1 MTDVFLYTFPQWIV
15 FAALFGIVYGWVE
28 NKKAFRLIGLAFF
41 IALGLFS
48 LYVILGDYLAPGK
61 YLTPEEVMS
70 EELNDEILNEAPIE
84 AQLLPAYLCFIGSSV
99 LALVAMILDWLNKKR
114 NRLFIVIASLV
125 ALFGFFVV
133 VGAVRS
139 M

>member
-1 MTDVFLYTFPQWIV
+1 MTEVFLYTFPQWIV
-15 FAALFGIVYGWVE
+15 FAALFGLVYGWVE
-28 NKKAFRLIGLAFF
+28 DKKAFRLIGLACF

-61 YLTPEEVMS
+61 FLTPEEVMS

-84 AQLLPAYLCFIGSSV
+84 AQLLPAYLSFMGSAI
-99 LALVAMILDWLNKKR
+99 LAIIALLLDWLNKKY
-114 NRLFIVIASLV
+114 NRLFMVLAGLV
-125 ALFGFFVV
+125 ALFGFFIV

-139 M
+139 I

>member
-48 LYVILGDYLAPGK
+48 LYVIFGDYLAPGK

-84 AQLLPAYLCFIGSSV
+84 AQLLPAYLSFIGSAV
-99 LALVAMILDWLNKKR
+99 LAVAAMVFDWLNKKY
-114 NRLFIVIASLV
+114 NRLLIILASVV
-125 ALFGFFVV
+125 ALLGFFIV

-139 M
+139 I